1 MENEKTELENSN
13 SKTEESVREFKVSK
27 KKSVKLKHE
36 GISKDFEDAI
46 EGKEVGKFKKKAL
59 YSETDTVEDMEYN
72 TVELLADSSRKLI
85 KRAEKSEN
93 EKIKELVNKEY
104 APSSTEDENVDE
116 EELLRSALNIF

>member
-13 SKTEESVREFKVSK
+13 SKTEEIREFKISK

-85 KRAEKSEN
+85 KRAEKNEN

-104 APSSTEDENVDE
+104 APSSTEDENIDE